1 LTDASVARADVGVR
15 GVVRARRRVRAFARA
30 VPAWAWLAAIVAVS
44 AAIRFVLARGMVAPW
59 IMVDELVYSELA
71 KSFAASGHFEI
82 RGVPAGGSYGFVYP
96 LLISPAYWLFD
107 SVPDA
112 YVAAKAINSV
122 VMSLAAVPAY
132 FLARRV
138 VNRPFALAAAA
149 LSVAIPSL
157 VYTGTL
163 MTENA
168 FYAVF
173 LCVALVLVRMLERP
187 TRANQLG
194 ALALCALAYGTRQQ
208 ALALFAAVLTA
219 PLLLGLRRLG
229 RFRTLYFAAGGL
241 AALALVVEAVRGRSP
256 LSLLGAYETAGR
268 HGYSVGAVAKWLLW
282 HVAELD
288 LYLGIIPVAAF
299 VVLAFAWRSL
309 DAPQRAFM
317 AGAATLTGW
326 LLLEVAAFA
335 TLPGVARV
343 EERNTFY
350 VAPLFLIALLLWV
363 QLGAPRPRSVAA
375 ASAVGAALLV
385 ATLPFPRLIR
395 PEITSDTLAFVP
407 WWKVHEQGLA
417 LHDVRLVA
425 TACAL
430 GAAALFLVVPQ
441 RWALALPLLVLAY
454 FSVVQQPVQDRAE
467 LASHH
472 ARAAG
477 VGGRPDWVDRG
488 LPKGSSVGV
497 LWSGHLDPHV
507 VWENEF
513 FNRSI
518 GAVYDVGRPAPG
530 NLAST
535 PVRVGKVGV
544 VRRQPPERLLLS
556 DGTLDLRGA
565 RRASDAES
573 GVSVW
578 GVASPVRAV
587 TSVTGLYPNDNWSG
601 PVVVYRRSQCAGG
614 SVHVDLLGDSSL
626 FHRPQTVSANGTSTI
641 VFPGVRSGMTVPLQS
656 CAARFVVS
664 PTKIPGGAD
673 RRRLGVHFLTFA
685 YTHP

>member
-1 LTDASVARADVGVR
+1 LTDASVTHAEVGM
-15 GVVRARRRVRAFARA
+15 RAFARV
-30 VPAWAWLAAIVAVS
+30 VPVWAWLTAIVALS
-44 AAIRFVLARGMVAPW
+44 AAIRFALARGMVAPW

-71 KSFAASGHFEI
+71 KGFAASGHFEI

-96 LLISPAYWLFD
+96 LLISPAYRLFD

-112 YVAAKAINSV
+112 YVATKAINSV

-132 FLARRV
+132 FLGRRV
-138 VNRPFALAAAA
+138 LTRPFALAGAA
-149 LSVAIPSL
+149 LSVASPSL

-168 FYAVF
+168 FYPVF

-208 ALALFAAVLTA
+208 ALALFAAMLTA
-219 PLLLGLRRLG
+219 PLLLGLRRVV
-229 RFRTLYFAAGGL
+229 RFGALYVAAGTV
-241 AALALVVEAVRGRSP
+241 AVVALVVEALRGRSP

-268 HGYSVGAVAKWLLW
+268 HRYSVGAVAKWLLW

-288 LYLGIIPVAAF
+288 LYLGVVPLAAF

-317 AGAATLTGW
+317 AGAAALTAW

-350 VAPLFLIALLLWV
+350 LAPLFLIALLLWV
-363 QLGAPRPRSVAA
+363 QLGAPRPRFVAA
-375 ASAVGAALLV
+375 GSAVAAALLV

-395 PEITSDTLAFVP
+395 PEITSDTLALVP
-407 WWKVHEQGLA
+407 WWKVQEQGLG

-425 TACAL
+425 TVCAL
-430 GAAALFLVVPQ
+430 AAAALFLVVPP

-454 FSVVQQPVQDRAE
+454 FSVVQQPVQARAE
-467 LASHH
+467 LASHN

-477 VGGRPDWVDRG
+477 VGGRLDWIDRAV
-488 LPKGSSVGV
+488 PTRASVGV
-497 LWSGHLDPHV
+497 LWSGHVDPHV

-513 FNRSI
+513 FNRSV
-518 GAVYDVGRPAPG
+518 GPVYDLAQPLPG
-530 NLAST
+530 NLPSR
-535 PVRVGKVGV
+535 PMRDGV
-544 VRRQPPERLLLS
+544 SQRLVLS
-556 DGTLDLRGA
+556 DGTLDVRGTRLAFDLPKGVNLWNVSPPA
-565 RRASDAES
+565 R
-573 GVSVW
+573 V
-578 GVASPVRAV
+578 V
-587 TSVTGLYPNDNWSG
+587 TRVTGLYPNDSWSG
-601 PVVVYRRSQCAGG
+601 RTVEYRRRDCEGG
-614 SVHVDLLGDSSL
+614 SLNVKLLGDPSL
-626 FHRPQTVSANGTSTI
+626 FGEVQTVRANGLTR
-641 VFPGVRSGMTVPLQS
+641 VVAPGVPTGMTVPLRK

-664 PTKIPGGAD
+664 PTKVPGGAD
-673 RRRLGVHFLTFA
+673 QRRLGLRFLSFA
-685 YTHP
+685 YLPR

>member
-1 LTDASVARADVGVR
+1 MTDASVTHSGVG
-15 GVVRARRRVRAFARA
+15 VRAFARA
-30 VPAWAWLAAIVAVS
+30 VPVWAWLTAIVTVS
-44 AAIRFVLARGMVAPW
+44 AALRFALARGIVAPW

-71 KSFAASGHFEI
+71 KSFAASGHFAI

-96 LLISPAYWLFD
+96 LLISSAYRLFD

-112 YVAAKAINSV
+112 YVGAKAINSV

-138 VNRPFALAAAA
+138 LNQPFALAAAA
-149 LSVAIPSL
+149 LSVAVPSL

-168 FYAVF
+168 FYPVF
-173 LCVALVLVRMLERP
+173 VCVALVLVRMLERP

-194 ALALCALAYGTRQQ
+194 VLAVCALAYGTRQQ
-208 ALALFAAVLTA
+208 ALALFPAVLTA
-219 PLLLGLRRLG
+219 PPLLGLRRLG
-229 RFRTLYFAAGGL
+229 RFRTLYIAAGAVAVVAVVIEL
-241 AALALVVEAVRGRSP
+241 ARGRSP

-288 LYLGIIPVAAF
+288 LYLGVVPVAAF

-309 DAPQRAFM
+309 GTSQRAYM
-317 AGAATLTGW
+317 AGAAALTTW

-363 QLGAPRPRSVAA
+363 QLAAPRPRFVAVG
-375 ASAVGAALLV
+375 SAVAAALLV

-395 PEITSDTLAFVP
+395 SEITSDTLALVP
-407 WWKVHEQGLA
+407 WWKVQEQGLG

-425 TACAL
+425 TVCAL
-430 GAAALFLVVPQ
+430 AAAALFLFVPQ

-454 FSVVQQPVQDRAE
+454 FSVVQQPVQSRAE
-467 LASHH
+467 LASRN

-477 VGGRPDWVDRG
+477 VGGRLDWIDRSVPAG
-488 LPKGSSVGV
+488 ASVGV
-497 LWSGHLDPHV
+497 LWSGHVDPHV

-513 FNRSI
+513 FNRSV
-518 GAVYDVGRPAPG
+518 GPVYDFAQPLPG
-530 NLAST
+530 HLQST
-535 PVRVGKVGV
+535 PIGDGV
-544 VRRQPPERLLLS
+544 SRHLVLS
-556 DGTLDLRGA
+556 DGTLDVRGRRLAFDFPKGVNLWQVSPPA
-565 RRASDAES
+565 R
-573 GVSVW
+573 V
-578 GVASPVRAV
+578 V
-587 TSVTGLYPNDNWSG
+587 TRVTGLYPNDNWSG
-601 PVVVYRRSQCAGG
+601 RTVEYRRRDCKGG
-614 SVHVDLLGDSSL
+614 SLGVKLLGDPGL
-626 FHRPQTVSANGTSTI
+626 FRHLQTVRANGRTH
-641 VFPGVRSGMTVPLQS
+641 VVLPGVPTGMTVPLRN

-664 PTKIPGGAD
+664 PTRVPGGAD
-673 RRRLGVHFLTFA
+673 QRRLGLRFVSFA
-685 YTHP
+685 YLPR